1 MEGMV
6 SSSQIKEHVALYLAN
21 QTDLGQFEDWFVPN
35 TRDVR
40 RTRSEEAMSLTFGVE
55 AALSEYL
62 SRIINEAE
70 LRQELIA
77 LIHRSTCEFTHYDAP
92 IPIFANKPELP
103 IRIATS
109 PALPVFARS

>member
-1 MEGMV
+1 M